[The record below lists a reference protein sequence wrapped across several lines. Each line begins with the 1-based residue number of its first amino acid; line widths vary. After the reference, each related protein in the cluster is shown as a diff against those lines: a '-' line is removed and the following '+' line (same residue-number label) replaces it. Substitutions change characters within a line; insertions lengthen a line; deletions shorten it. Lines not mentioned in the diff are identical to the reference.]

1 MREAGRERRQG
12 GNTELMRQKGAR
24 RGAREREGGG
34 DTNAKQETG
43 TRQSDF

>member
-12 GNTELMRQKGAR
+12 GNAELMRQMGQK
-24 RGAREREGGG
+24 GAREREGGG